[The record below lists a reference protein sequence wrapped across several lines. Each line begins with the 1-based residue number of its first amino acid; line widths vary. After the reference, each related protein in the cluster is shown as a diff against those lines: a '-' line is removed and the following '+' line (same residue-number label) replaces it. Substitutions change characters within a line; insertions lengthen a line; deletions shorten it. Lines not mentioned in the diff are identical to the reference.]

1 MAGSFWLS
9 WLLLTPVSA
18 LPWFGPQETFSATAT
33 ADWSPV
39 PTNGEHELFKRGLYP
54 VNLCGWQGPSDQN
67 VYCSSG
73 SSCAWF
79 TDYSVIGCC
88 SISGSCDAVYT
99 SCIDGKHPAQ
109 SVSYPGV
116 LTCTSTSVC
125 YLNKFPKGYSQYGC
139 GTTSVGETV
148 VTSYSDSNTQLSIAI
163 VYTGGVLEK
172 EVPVTL
178 ISNTAAAASSSTS
191 EATHTPTILPVLS
204 NSAVISGS
212 TFSATPSPT
221 SSSSPTPTS
230 IPTTT
235 PTSETSSKGLSTGAE
250 IAIGV
255 VAAAIAIIAVV
266 LIILYYY
273 FRRPKQAGTS
283 HRHPFPNITGDGE
296 GIEYV
301 PPQEQFKGSENNP
314 AEPYRSYQPQAK
326 DIQYIPVT
334 APPYQTTEQTPFQST
349 TNTATVPT
357 SPSRSPTRSAPTP
370 TMTPIPDVFELPTK
384 DSALPAIAGASLPEL
399 DNPETQ
405 NREMGSSHRESSITM
420 AEGNLARLNREME
433 QVRAEKEM
441 AIRLQQL
448 ERREAELK
456 EQILKEQERL
466 INE

>member
-18 LPWFGPQETFSATAT
+18 LPWLGPQETFSATAT

-39 PTNGEHELFKRGLYP
+39 PTNAEHELFKRGLYP
-54 VNLCGWQGPSDQN
+54 VNLCGWQVPQDLNYLEKANSIAGKVQ
-67 VYCSSG
+67 
-73 SSCAWF
+73 A
-79 TDYSVIGCC
+79 TKTVIGCC

-99 SCIDGKHPAQ
+99 SCIDGKHPPQ

-148 VTSYSDSNTQLSIAI
+148 VTSYSDSNTQLSVAI

-172 EVPVTL
+172 EVPVIL
-178 ISNTAAAASSSTS
+178 ISSTAAAASPSTS
-191 EATHTPTILPVLS
+191 ETTRTTAILPVLS

-212 TFSATPSPT
+212 TFSATPSST
-221 SSSSPTPTS
+221 SSFSLAPSP
-230 IPTTT
+230 IPTT
-235 PTSETSSKGLSTGAE
+235 PTSETRSKELSTGAK

-255 VAAAIAIIAVV
+255 VAIIAVV

-273 FRRPKQAGTS
+273 FRRPKQARTS

-301 PPQEQFKGSENNP
+301 PPFKGSENNP
-314 AEPYRSYQPQAK
+314 VKSYRSYQPQAK
-326 DIQYIPVT
+326 DIQYIPVA
-334 APPYQTTEQTPFQST
+334 APPYQTTELTPFQST

-384 DSALPAIAGASLPEL
+384 DSAVPAITGASLPEL
-399 DNPETQ
+399 DNPDIQ
-405 NREMGSSHRESSITM
+405 NREMDFSHRESSITM

-456 EQILKEQERL
+456 EQILREQERL